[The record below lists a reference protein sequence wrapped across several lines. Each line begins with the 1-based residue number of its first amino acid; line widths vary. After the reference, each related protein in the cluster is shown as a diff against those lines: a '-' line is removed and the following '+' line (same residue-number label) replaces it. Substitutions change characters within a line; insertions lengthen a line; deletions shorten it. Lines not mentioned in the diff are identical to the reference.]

1 VLAALLMLSL
11 AHAAPPDEAP
21 ARTEGADET
30 SAPATPPVGDTV
42 PAPAPAPAPPPAPPD
57 ATETGSSTAP
67 APAPATATPESVP
80 TKRPTKG
87 QKRAFRVGRAV
98 ANTGV
103 VAMPLGFLAM
113 ASTVWGPPAPEQ
125 EVVFTG
131 GLLAV
136 AAAMPLTYAGV
147 VTERSAIRRA
157 GCTPRGE
164 AFRHVPLMIL
174 GASALAATRD
184 GEAIA
189 LGVGAGWGVLGV
201 QHAFLQKDAREC
213 RLRRG

>member
-1 VLAALLMLSL
+1 MLAALLMLSL
-11 AHAAPPDEAP
+11 AHAATPDEAP

-30 SAPATPPVGDTV
+30 SPDAPATPPVGDPV
-42 PAPAPAPAPPPAPPD
+42 PAPAAPPAPPD
-57 ATETGSSTAP
+57 AAETSSSTAP
-67 APAPATATPESVP
+67 APVPATATPESVP

-103 VAMPLGFLAM
+103 VAMPLGFLAA
-113 ASTVWGPPAPEQ
+113 ASTFWGPPAPEQ
-125 EVVFTG
+125 EVLFNG
-131 GLLAV
+131 GILAV

-147 VTERSAIRRA
+147 ITERSAIRLA

-174 GASALAATRD
+174 GASALAAARD

-189 LGVGAGWGVLGV
+189 LGVGAAWGVLGV

-213 RLRRG
+213 RLRRR